1 MAYLLDTHTF
11 LWYLDGN
18 RSLSKKV
25 REIIDNPKNKSY
37 ISIASIW
44 EMGIK
49 ISLGKLQLDLP
60 LEELKQELV
69 KNEIEILPL
78 DFEHINELMDLDYHH
93 RDPFDRILI
102 CQAKCEKL
110 KILSKDSNKLAL
122 CGHSG
127 EFDVRIFET

>member
-18 RSLSKKV
+18 KSLSKKV

-49 ISLGKLQLDLP
+49 ISLDKLQLGIS
-60 LEELKQELV
+60 LEVLKQELIA
-69 KNEIEILPL
+69 NEIEILPL
-78 DFEHINELMDLDYHH
+78 DLDHIIELQHLDYHH

-102 CQAKCEKL
+102 SQAKCEKL
-110 KILSKDSNKLAL
+110 KILSKDKSFKLYKQ
-122 CGHSG
+122 
-127 EFDVRIFET
+127 VKVVW

>member
-102 CQAKCEKL
+102 CFAKKY
-110 KILSKDSNKLAL
+110 S
-122 CGHSG
+122 
-127 EFDVRIFET
+127 F

>member
-11 LWYLDGN
+11 LWYLEGN
-18 RSLSKKV
+18 KSLSKKV

-49 ISLGKLQLDLP
+49 ISLDKLQLGIS
-60 LEELKQELV
+60 LEDLKQELIA
-69 KNEIEILPL
+69 NEIEILPL
-78 DFEHINELMDLDYHH
+78 DLDHIIELQHLDYHH

-102 CQAKCEKL
+102 SQAKCEKL
-110 KILSKDSNKLAL
+110 KILSKDKSFKLYTQ
-122 CGHSG
+122 
-127 EFDVRIFET
+127 VKVVW